1 MTPTSQRIPDV
12 LKRDEEERL
21 RQEAA
26 GVRGIFAPFYDDT
39 TRSVYDAADVQAGQV
54 AAMRGNPFAAWIG
67 TMGTPPGLDIA
78 EFTMPPAW
86 DRGEYS
92 APTARYRAP

>member
-1 MTPTSQRIPDV
+1 MTPMSQRIPDV

-26 GVRGIFAPFYDDT
+26 GVRSIFAPFYDDM

-54 AAMRGNPFAAWIG
+54 AAMRRNPFTVWMG

-78 EFTMPPAW
+78 EFAMPAQW
-86 DRGEYS
+86 DRG
-92 APTARYRAP
+92 

>member
-26 GVRGIFAPFYDDT
+26 GVRGIFAPFHDDA
-39 TRSVYDAADVQAGQV
+39 TRSVYDAADVQAGQL
-54 AAMRGNPFAAWIG
+54 AAMRGNPFAAW
-67 TMGTPPGLDIA
+67 MGAQVVGLDIA
-78 EFTMPPAW
+78 EFAVPGPAW
-86 DRGEYS
+86 DRGEYG
-92 APTARYRAP
+92 APTTRYRAL